1 VPPIKALLLLVFF
14 LAPVRADEPLTIAVS
29 SNFRHAAEQIAAVFT
44 ADSGIRVRLSSGS
57 TGLLYAQI
65 VNGAPFDVF
74 LAADAER
81 PRLLEQSGLAAEGTL
96 FFYAIGKLV
105 LISADSAL
113 RDQSCLNALK
123 EGSYRHL
130 AIANPDIAPYGA
142 AAKAYLQAEGLWG
155 QARSRVV
162 VGQNI
167 AQAFQFVATGN
178 AALGIV
184 AASQIHSGVV
194 PTGVSCTS
202 TIHTADKNSLIQS
215 GIVLRRSTNQ
225 ESARLFMMFLQS
237 TETRELIIAHG
248 YEVPSI

>member
-1 VPPIKALLLLVFF
+1 MTPIKALLLFVFF
-14 LAPVRADEPLTIAVS
+14 LAPARADEPLTIAVS
-29 SNFRHAAEQIAAVFT
+29 SNFRHAAEKIAATFT
-44 ADSGIRVRLSSGS
+44 VDSGIRVRLSSGS
-57 TGLLYAQI
+57 TGKLYAQI
-65 VNGAPFDVF
+65 VNGAPFDIF

-81 PRLLEQSGLAAEGTL
+81 PQLLEQSGLAAEGTL
-96 FFYAIGKLV
+96 FSYAIGKLV
-105 LISADSAL
+105 LISADPAL
-113 RDQSCLNALK
+113 RDQNCLDALE
-123 EGSYRHL
+123 EGSYKHL

-142 AAKAYLQAEGLWG
+142 AARAYLQAEGLWG

-167 AQAFQFVATGN
+167 AQAMQFVATGN

-184 AASQIHSGVV
+184 AASQIQSGVA
-194 PTGVSCTS
+194 PTGISCMS
-202 TIHTADKNSLIQS
+202 VIDTADQSSLIQS

-237 TETRELIIAHG
+237 TETREMIIAHG